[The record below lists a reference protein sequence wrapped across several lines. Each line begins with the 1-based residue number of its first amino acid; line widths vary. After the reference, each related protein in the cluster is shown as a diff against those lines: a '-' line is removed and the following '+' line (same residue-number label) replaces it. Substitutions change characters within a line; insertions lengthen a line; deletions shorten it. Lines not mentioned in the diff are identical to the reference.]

1 MRTKSTLLRSKILT
15 GLLSAVLA
23 TGAVFTLGTV
33 TASTS
38 YAANCSSDPV
48 TAVRGKDRL
57 CDTPNGRT
65 FTVSQTKVAPGATIE
80 FTGTGFVRDAGG
92 GQTLNIKLNDIDIVA
107 SRLEADAS
115 GNISGT
121 ITLPGKEVF
130 EAYKSQ
136 YGAETF
142 WLRVLVGSG
151 RADGQADTPAAS
163 LSDSVNVELTVA
175 ASASP
180 SPSAS
185 PSTTASGSVNVTTEV
200 TKQNTS
206 GTNSAELPKTGIEDS
221 VPWLVVIALGALS
234 LVLIRVSRA
243 KN

>member
-1 MRTKSTLLRSKILT
+1 MRTKSTFLRSKVLT

-23 TGAVFTLGTV
+23 TGAVFALGTV
-33 TASTS
+33 SATTS
-38 YAANCSSDPV
+38 YAVDCSNDPV
-48 TAVRGKDRL
+48 TAVRGKDRM

-65 FTVSQTKVAPGATIE
+65 FTVSQTKVAPGATID

-115 GNISGT
+115 GKISGT

-130 EAYKSQ
+130 DAYKSQ

-142 WLRVLVGSG
+142 WLRVLVGTG

-163 LSDSVNVELTVA
+163 LSDSINVELTVDTTT
-175 ASASP
+175 SP

-185 PSTTASGSVNVTTEV
+185 PTATSGSSVNVTTEV
-200 TKQNTS
+200 TKQGTS
-206 GTNSAELPKTGIEDS
+206 ASSSAELPKTGIEDS
-221 VPWLVVIALGALS
+221 VPWLVVVALGGLS
-234 LVLIRVSRA
+234 LVLLRVSRA

>member
-1 MRTKSTLLRSKILT
+1 MLSFKSAPTF
-15 GLLSAVLA
+15 AVPLPLPA
-23 TGAVFTLGTV
+23 WAR
-33 TASTS
+33 A
-38 YAANCSSDPV
+38 
-48 TAVRGKDRL
+48 
-57 CDTPNGRT
+57 
-65 FTVSQTKVAPGATIE
+65 KVAPGATID

-92 GQTLNIKLNDIDIVA
+92 GQTLNIKLNDIDIV
-107 SRLEADAS
+107 
-115 GNISGT
+115 
-121 ITLPGKEVF
+121 
-130 EAYKSQ
+130 
-136 YGAETF
+136 
-142 WLRVLVGSG
+142 
-151 RADGQADTPAAS
+151 
-163 LSDSVNVELTVA
+163 